1 MREAA
6 EVYQRGRTLLA
17 WRLGYFEEERAFVT
31 GGGSSDPVVPDKL
44 SRNPLIRTV
53 PFDVQAID
61 LIAGYL
67 DVAATVAPFWLPS
80 STVWQMTVPGEQG
93 RPVVM
98 LTLWPGIHRVDVV
111 AGPATVVFTD
121 VQSVDMVPGVEVQ
134 FRRSN
139 RNYLIIARGGKV
151 IVRA

>member
-1 MREAA
+1 MTAS
-6 EVYQRGRTLLA
+6 
-17 WRLGYFEEERAFVT
+17 
-31 GGGSSDPVVPDKL
+31 GSSDPVVPDDL

-53 PFDVQAID
+53 PFDTRAID
-61 LIAGYL
+61 PITDVL
-67 DVAATVAPFWLPS
+67 DVAATVAPFRLPS
-80 STVWQMTVPGEQG
+80 STVWQMTVRGEQG

-121 VQSVDMVPGVEVQ
+121 VQSVDLVPGVEVQ

-139 RNYLIIARGGKV
+139 RNFLIVARGGKV

>member
-1 MREAA
+1 M
-6 EVYQRGRTLLA
+6 
-17 WRLGYFEEERAFVT
+17 T
-31 GGGSSDPVVPDKL
+31 GDGTSDPIVPDAL
-44 SRNPLIRTV
+44 SRSPLIRTV
-53 PFDVQAID
+53 PFDKEAID
-61 LIAGYL
+61 PIAEVL
-67 DVAATVAPFWLPS
+67 DVAATVAPFRLPS
-80 STVWQMTVPGEQG
+80 STVWQMTVHGEQG

-121 VQSVDMVPGVEVQ
+121 VRSVDLVPGVEVQ

-139 RNYLIIARGGKV
+139 RNFLIVAKGGKV

>member
-1 MREAA
+1 M
-6 EVYQRGRTLLA
+6 T
-17 WRLGYFEEERAFVT
+17 
-31 GGGSSDPVVPDKL
+31 GSSDRAVPEGL
-44 SRNPLIRTV
+44 SRSPLIRTV
-53 PFDVQAID
+53 SFDTRAVD
-61 LIAGYL
+61 LIAETL
-67 DVAATVAPFWLPS
+67 DVAATVAPFRLPS

-93 RPVVM
+93 RPVLM

-121 VQSVDMVPGVEVQ
+121 VESVDLVPDVEVQ

-139 RNYLIIARGGKV
+139 RNFLIVARGGKV

>member
-1 MREAA
+1 MAGSVGA
-6 EVYQRGRTLLA
+6 PD
-17 WRLGYFEEERAFVT
+17 
-31 GGGSSDPVVPDKL
+31 GGVPDKL

-53 PFDVQAID
+53 PFDAQAVG
-61 LIAGYL
+61 LIAEYL
-67 DVAATVAPFWLPS
+67 DVAATVAPFRLPS

-93 RPVVM
+93 RPVAM
-98 LTLWPGIHRVDVV
+98 ITLWPGIHRVDVV

-121 VQSVDMVPGVEVQ
+121 VQSVDLVPGVEVQ

-139 RNYLIIARGGKV
+139 RDYLVVAKGGKV

>member
-1 MREAA
+1 M
-6 EVYQRGRTLLA
+6 
-17 WRLGYFEEERAFVT
+17 
-31 GGGSSDPVVPDKL
+31 PDTL
-44 SRNPLIRTV
+44 SRNPLIRTIA
-53 PFDVQAID
+53 FDAQAID
-61 LIAGYL
+61 LIADYL
-67 DVAATVAPFWLPS
+67 DVAATVASFRLPS
-80 STVWQMTVPGEQG
+80 STVWQMTVQGEQG

-121 VQSVDMVPGVEVQ
+121 VQSVDLVPGVEVQ

-139 RNYLIIARGGKV
+139 RNFLIVARGGKV

>member
-1 MREAA
+1 MTAS
-6 EVYQRGRTLLA
+6 
-17 WRLGYFEEERAFVT
+17 
-31 GGGSSDPVVPDKL
+31 GSSDPLIPDKL

-53 PFDVQAID
+53 AFDAQAID
-61 LIAGYL
+61 LIADYL
-67 DVAATVAPFWLPS
+67 DVAATVAPFRLPT
-80 STVWQMTVPGEQG
+80 STVWQMTVQGEQG

-98 LTLWPGIHRVDVV
+98 MTLWPGIHRVDVV

-121 VQSVDMVPGVEVQ
+121 VRNVDLVPGVEVQ

-139 RNYLIIARGGKV
+139 RNFLIVARGGKV